1 MEVNATE
8 PQPLDPRVRTEWIL
22 ERLAVVGSATIAAGV
37 VGALNAGAFG
47 AIALVVLVGLG
58 GVAAAVGWSR
68 LAYSRWR
75 VQLTEEALV
84 LQHGVIW
91 HTHST
96 VPYARL
102 QHVDVSRGPFERLLG
117 LARVQLHT
125 ASADTD
131 GAIPGLD
138 EAVADEVRDFLL
150 ARAGT
155 TDAV

>member
-1 MEVNATE
+1 M
-8 PQPLDPRVRTEWIL
+8 RTEWIL
-22 ERLAVVGSATIAAGV
+22 ERLALVGVAT
-37 VGALNAGAFG
+37 VGAA
-47 AIALVVLVGLG
+47 VLGGLG
-58 GVAAAVGWSR
+58 GGPGGALGAAVVVAALGVGTALGWSR
-68 LAYSRWR
+68 LAYARWR
-75 VQLTEEALV
+75 VQLTDRALV

-91 HTHST
+91 HTLST

-138 EAVADEVRDFLL
+138 EEMAAEVRDLLL
-150 ARAGT
+150 ARAGS

>member
-1 MEVNATE
+1 
-8 PQPLDPRVRTEWIL
+8 VRTEWIL
-22 ERLAVVGSATIAAGV
+22 ERLGLVGAATVGTGILGAAAGMGGSAAVLAAVV
-37 VGALNAGAFG
+37 
-47 AIALVVLVGLG
+47 AIG

-68 LAYSRWR
+68 LAYDRWR
-75 VQLTEEALV
+75 VQLADRALV

-91 HTHST
+91 HTLST

-102 QHVDVSRGPFERLLG
+102 QHVDVSRGPFERMLG

-138 EAVADEVRDFLL
+138 QALADQVRDLLL

>member
-1 MEVNATE
+1 MELHTTE

-22 ERLAVVGSATIAAGV
+22 ERLGLVGAATLGAGILGAAAGMGGAAAALAAVVAVVGV
-37 VGALNAGAFG
+37 V
-47 AIALVVLVGLG
+47 
-58 GVAAAVGWSR
+58 AAVGWSR
-68 LAYSRWR
+68 LAYDRWR
-75 VQLTEEALV
+75 VQLTDRALV

-91 HTHST
+91 HTLST

-102 QHVDVSRGPFERLLG
+102 QHVDVSKGPFERMLG

-138 EAVADEVRDFLL
+138 ETVADQVRDLLL
-150 ARAGT
+150 ARAGS